1 MNDPHQPPG
10 QRLPGDLESRV
21 ASLGALFEPR
31 SVAVIGASDDPI
43 RIGGRPLRYLKRQGF
58 RGAVYPV
65 NPRREQVQGLKAYAS
80 IEAIPGPVDVAIIAL
95 PAEATVEAVRACAAK
110 GVRVAL
116 IFSAGFAETGEAGQA
131 RQSEAVAIAR
141 AAGMRL
147 LGPNC
152 LGSFNNFDGFYSTF
166 ASAFDLQAPVPGPVS
181 VLSQSG
187 ACGSH
192 LCYLLRERGIG
203 VGYFATTGNEADVE
217 IGEALLWM
225 LRSPRVKVVALFAET
240 IRDGASFIAALAEA
254 RRLRKTL
261 VVLKV
266 ARSSIG
272 ASAAASHTG
281 ALAGQDAVF
290 DAILRQF
297 GACRARSTDH
307 LVDVLEACALG
318 VYPADRRLGI
328 YTVSGGQGIQAADAA
343 ETDGLEVSPLPESG
357 RQKILSLLP
366 FSAPNN
372 PIDVTA
378 QVTNEESLIGRT
390 LEIALAEGGYPAMV
404 CLLSTLPEAP
414 RFADPVLASLRAL
427 RERFPDRLI
436 VPVFAAPPEVV
447 QRFREAGFAVYRDV
461 DAAVAALAS
470 MAQLGE
476 WLHASG
482 QAGTA
487 STEGSGAAAESEA
500 AEALAV
506 LPPVLDEQSAKAIL
520 ARAGIPVPCEVLA
533 RDARAAREAAQALAQ
548 PVAIKIVSPDIAH
561 KTEVGG
567 VVLGLSTP
575 EEVERETEAM
585 FARISRACPQARV
598 SGVLVT
604 PMLGGGIETIL
615 GVFRDP
621 VFGPVVMFG
630 LGGVLVEVLRDVSFR
645 LAPFDRA
652 EARAMMTELRAFKL
666 LQGVRGAPPRD
677 LNAIAHAL
685 ARLSQFA
692 HANRERITEIDVNP
706 FLAMPEG
713 EGAVALDA
721 LIVAREPDVSVQTSV
736 QVTPS

>member
-1 MNDPHQPPG
+1 MNDLHQPPG
-10 QRLPGDLESRV
+10 EHLPGDLEYRV

-65 NPRREQVQGLKAYAS
+65 NPRREQVQGLKAYPS

-116 IFSAGFAETGEAGQA
+116 IFSAGFAETGDAGQA

-166 ASAFDLQAPVPGPVS
+166 ASAFDLQAPVTGPVS

-240 IRDGASFIAALAEA
+240 IRDGTSFVAALAEA

-318 VYPADRRLGI
+318 IYPANRRLGI

-357 RQKILSLLP
+357 RSKILSLLP

-404 CLLSTLPEAP
+404 CLLSTLPESP

-470 MAQLGE
+470 MASLGE
-476 WLHASG
+476 WLHASD
-482 QAGTA
+482 QAGVVDA
-487 STEGSGAAAESEA
+487 EGAAAAVSDLSAFEGL
-500 AEALAV
+500 AE
-506 LPPVLDEQSAKAIL
+506 LPEVMDEQSAKAIL
-520 ARAGIPVPCEVLA
+520 ARAGIPVPREVLA
-533 RDARAAREAAQALAQ
+533 QDAQAAREAARTLAQ

-575 EEVERETEAM
+575 EEVERETGAM

-645 LAPFDRA
+645 LAPFNQA
-652 EARAMMTELRAFKL
+652 EARTMMTELRAFKL

-677 LNAIAHAL
+677 LDAIARAL

-692 HANRERITEIDVNP
+692 HVNRERITEIDVNP
-706 FLAMPEG
+706 FLVMPEG

-721 LIVAREPDVSVQTSV
+721 LIVARESGVPPFKPQTR
-736 QVTPS
+736 